1 VSSGTSATARAGA
14 VPAWLGIED
23 VTCEIG
29 GATVV
34 DRVSFALGRGELG
47 ALLGPSGSGKTTV
60 LRAIAGLMPVA
71 RGRIMLRGSE
81 VSTRQRMIAPEAR
94 RIGIVFQDLALF
106 PHLDVAG
113 NIAFGLTR
121 LDRAR
126 RTARVG
132 ELLERF
138 ELAALAH
145 RRPHEL
151 SGGQQQRVAIA
162 RALAPGPDLLLLDE
176 PFSSLDADLRARL
189 RAGIRSILREL
200 DVTALLVTHDHTEAL
215 GFADRVGV
223 IVDGRLRQWDTPEVV
238 FRRPA
243 DALVASF
250 VGEGRLIDATAD
262 AEGRLVT
269 AIGALEADE
278 PAPRPGERRRVLVR
292 PHEIEASR
300 RGEGAAARVLRAEFA
315 GADTLLEVE
324 TEDGTR
330 LDARWRKAE
339 PPRPG
344 DVLWIAARPGRYP
357 HYPKAQ
363 GTSDGFGGSAGHPRP
378 SEPLM

>member
-1 VSSGTSATARAGA
+1 MSNGNSGTAPAGA
-14 VPAWLGIED
+14 VPAWLGIEG
-23 VTCEIG
+23 VACEIG

-34 DRVSFALGRGELG
+34 DRVSLDLGRGELG
-47 ALLGPSGSGKTTV
+47 ALLGPSGSGKTTL
-60 LRAIAGLMPVA
+60 LRAIAGLVPIA
-71 RGRIMLRGSE
+71 RGRIMLRGVE
-81 VSTRQRMIAPEAR
+81 VSAPGRAIAPESR
-94 RIGIVFQDLALF
+94 RIGVVFQDLALF

-113 NIAFGLTR
+113 NIAFGLAGI
-121 LDRAR
+121 DRAR

-162 RALAPGPDLLLLDE
+162 RALAPAPDLLLLDE

-189 RAGIRSILREL
+189 RAGIRSILRDL
-200 DVTALLVTHDHTEAL
+200 DVTALLVTHDHGEAL

-223 IVDGRLRQWDTPEVV
+223 IVDGRLRQWDAPDVV

-250 VGEGRLIDATAD
+250 VGEGRLIDATVD
-262 AEGRLVT
+262 TEGRLAT
-269 AIGALEADE
+269 AIGALDADE

-292 PHEIEASR
+292 PHQVEATR
-300 RGEGAAARVLRAEFA
+300 RGQGAAARVLRAEFA

-324 TEDGTR
+324 TGDGTR
-330 LDARWRKAE
+330 LDARWPAEE

-344 DVLWIAARPGRYP
+344 DALWIVARPGRYP
-357 HYPKAQ
+357 HYPGA
-363 GTSDGFGGSAGHPRP
+363 
-378 SEPLM
+378 